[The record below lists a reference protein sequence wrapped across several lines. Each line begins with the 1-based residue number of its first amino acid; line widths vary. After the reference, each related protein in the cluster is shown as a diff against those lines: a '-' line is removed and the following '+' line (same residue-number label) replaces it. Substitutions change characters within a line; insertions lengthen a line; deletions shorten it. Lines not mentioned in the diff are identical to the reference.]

1 MEVQIKIIAASKKDK
16 FTKGFCVLL
25 LSGDTPGVAMPED
38 EFETIEF
45 KEKLEEATEH
55 AVEAA
60 EHRARWIVYLSFSTA
75 LIAVLAAVAALES
88 GTYSNEALIQKNE
101 ALLAQ
106 AKASDQWAY
115 YQAKGIKGSVYA
127 TQAAAA
133 RSANPEL
140 ADKSQKEADRYAA
153 EQEEIS
159 KAAREFEGEEK
170 RDSELSD
177 KSLEHHHRFAYAV
190 TMFQISIALAAVA
203 ALSRQKAVWLVGLA
217 ISVLGLL
224 YFVDGFRLFF

>member
-1 MEVQIKIIAASKKDK
+1 
-16 FTKGFCVLL
+16 
-25 LSGDTPGVAMPED
+25 MPED
-38 EFETIEF
+38 EFEAPEF

-88 GTYSNEALIQKNE
+88 GAYSNEALLQKNE

-106 AKASDQWAY
+106 AKASDQWSY
-115 YQAKGIKGSVYA
+115 YQAKSVKATVYS

-133 RSANPEL
+133 QTANPEF
-140 ADKSQKEADRYAA
+140 AKKAQGEAERYARE
-153 EQEEIS
+153 EQEIN
-159 KAAREFEGEEK
+159 KTAKEFEEEVK
-170 RDSELSD
+170 KDSELSD
-177 KSLEHHHRFAYAV
+177 KSMEHHHRFAYSV

-203 ALSRQKAVWLVGLA
+203 ALSRQKIVWVF
-217 ISVLGLL
+217 GLL
-224 YFVDGFRLFF
+224 VSAVGVVYFLDGFYLFR